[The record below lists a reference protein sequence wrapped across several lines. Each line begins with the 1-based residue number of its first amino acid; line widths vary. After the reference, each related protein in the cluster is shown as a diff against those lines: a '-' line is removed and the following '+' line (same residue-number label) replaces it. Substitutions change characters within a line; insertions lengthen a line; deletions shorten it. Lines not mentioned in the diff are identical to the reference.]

1 MDTKQLTRVLIQNNI
16 FTAVRGMIGKPALLG
31 GENTSPV
38 LQATIMRL
46 FLHNPWVPEPQSVTA
61 QAEGDSAA
69 LGADL
74 TMSRAFITENRMVK

>member
-1 MDTKQLTRVLIQNNI
+1 MV
-16 FTAVRGMIGKPALLG
+16 GKPALLG
-31 GENTSPV
+31 RENTSPV
-38 LQATIMRL
+38 LRATITMLLLR
-46 FLHNPWVPEPQSVTA
+46 NPWVPEPQSVA